1 MTLKEALKE
10 QMKDE
15 AFKKEY
21 ELLEPEY
28 KLIRQKFYD
37 EEVMSCCPKQNS
49 KYVPLTCKNFTSNN

>member
-15 AFKKEY
+15 VFKKEY

-28 KLIRQKFYD
+28 KLIKQQIDNKKFCH
-37 EEVMSCCPKQNS
+37 VAQSVNS
-49 KYVPLTCKNFTSNN
+49 GCVSIKSQTFASGI

>member
-15 AFKKEY
+15 TFKKEY

-28 KLIRQKFYD
+28 KLIRQKITNKK
-37 EEVMSCCPKQNS
+37 VVSCCPIAKFQMCAV
-49 KYVPLTCKNFTSNN
+49 K

>member
-28 KLIRQKFYD
+28 KLIRQKI
-37 EEVMSCCPKQNS
+37 ENKKNCVMLPKKREFQISAINR
-49 KYVPLTCKNFTSNN
+49 

>member
-28 KLIRQKFYD
+28 KLIRQKFDD
-37 EEVMSCCPKQNS
+37 EEVMSCCPETKFQICAVN
-49 KYVPLTCKNFTSNN
+49 V